1 MKLKYFLAIVALA
14 TLVVPAYA
22 IHSQITPKPFTPF
35 VVNSVMSSPLANGKT
50 YTENFSTAV
59 RYDGSWVE
67 IRAVHAGRKNWEERD
82 IHDFNS
88 ATLTV
93 VEDMTKSTVTTVIL
107 PHDITEWRLVNTGSC
122 EGKSSGQILSHDVTY
137 TEETYQI
144 TDNPQGQA
152 TAVVK
157 RWLAPDLACFVLQ
170 KETVWTRNSDGVLLA
185 HTTITPLSVTLEPT
199 DQFFEIPTDYHERTP
214 GEVLRMQAALYPNDI
229 PMPADTSGI
238 DASYDAA
245 HAKPK

>member
-1 MKLKYFLAIVALA
+1 MKLKYRLAIVALA
-14 TLVVPAYA
+14 TLVVSADA
-22 IHSQITPKPFTPF
+22 VHSQITPKPLTPF

-50 YTENFSTAV
+50 HAENFSTAV

-67 IRAVHAGRKNWEERD
+67 IRAVHAGGKDWQERD
-82 IHDFNS
+82 IHDFNL
-88 ATLTV
+88 ATLTI
-93 VEDMTKSTVTTVIL
+93 VEDMTKSTVTTVIA
-107 PHDITEWRLVNTGSC
+107 PHDITKWRLLNIGSC
-122 EGKSSGQILSHDVTY
+122 EGRSSGQVLGHDVTY

-170 KETVWTRNSDGVLLA
+170 EETVWTRNSDGVLLVD
-185 HTTITPLSVTLEPT
+185 TTITPLSVTLEPT
-199 DQFFEIPTDYHERTP
+199 DRFFEIPTDYHERTP
-214 GEVLRMQAALYPNDI
+214 GEVLRMQAALYPNEI

-238 DASYDAA
+238 DAAYAA
-245 HAKPK
+245 HAKLK

>member
-67 IRAVHAGRKNWEERD
+67 IRAVHAGGKNWEERD

-93 VEDMTKSTVTTVIL
+93 VEDMTKSTVTTVIQ
-107 PHDITEWRLVNTGSC
+107 PHDITKWRLLNTGSC
-122 EGKSSGQILSHDVTY
+122 EGKLSGQILGHDVTY

-199 DQFFEIPTDYHERTP
+199 DQFFEIPTDYHERPP